1 MTISTEKATFWR
13 GVVDGLPF
21 VLVSA
26 PFGVLFGVLATEGG
40 LNLLEVL
47 SFSLVVVAGA
57 AQFTALQ
64 LMLDNAPT
72 IVVLASALAV
82 NLRLVMYSA
91 GLAPHLGAA
100 PLKARLAAAYVLVDP
115 VYALS
120 ATRYDAEPSMPMPL
134 KVAYFFGT
142 AAPVMVG
149 WFTSTLIG
157 AALGTQI
164 PEAYALDFALPIAF
178 IAMAGPMMR
187 TAAHMAAAFVAVVLA
202 LGLAWMPYGTGLL
215 VAGLGGMLTGARIE
229 LMQRE
234 RATP

>member
-1 MTISTEKATFWR
+1 MPHPGQKATFLR
-13 GVVDGLPF
+13 GILDGLPF

-26 PFGVLFGVLATEGG
+26 PFGILFGVLAAEAG
-40 LNLLEVL
+40 LNLFEIL

-64 LMLDNAPT
+64 LMMDNAPT

-91 GLAPHLGAA
+91 GLAPHLGRA
-100 PLKARLAAAYVLVDP
+100 PLKARLAAAYLLVDP

-120 ATRYDAEPSMPMPL
+120 ATRYDAEPDMSMARKL
-134 KVAYFFGT
+134 AYFFGT
-142 AAPVMVG
+142 AAPVIIG
-149 WFTSTLIG
+149 WFSSTLVG
-157 AALGTQI
+157 AAVGTQI

-202 LGLAWMPYGTGLL
+202 LSLAWLPYGTGLL
-215 VAGLGGMLTGARIE
+215 VAGLGGMLTGARVE
-229 LMQRE
+229 LLQRQRVE
-234 RATP
+234 A